1 MIDTSNSI
9 VYIQAMTKQEIG
21 TYVLKVGSKYYVG
34 SSWNVYFRKCHHVSD
49 LRGNKHS
56 NHKLQAAWN
65 ESPEQYELVIVDRIA
80 IDANDTPIT
89 LRDKLKIAEQA
100 LLDKHFGDCDLC
112 NLSSNARFP
121 SDRPDL
127 AAKWKQP
134 EFRDKMLKVI
144 RNRPVASKETR
155 KRMSNAKLGA
165 SNPKSR
171 AVTITWRDGNKESFE
186 SGRAAA
192 DRLGVTQQLVN
203 AWLKGIVS
211 QPGQG
216 KTCRK
221 KHLIGICVSYS

>member
-1 MIDTSNSI
+1 MIDTSDN
-9 VYIQAMTKQEIG
+9 VKYIQAMTKQEIG

-34 SSWNVYFRKCHHVSD
+34 SSWNVYFRKCNHISD

-65 ESPEQYELVIVDRIA
+65 ESPEQYELVIVDKIA
-80 IDANDTPIT
+80 IDASDTPST
-89 LRDKLKIAEQA
+89 LRDKLRTAEQS
-100 LLDKHFGDCDLC
+100 LLDKYFGDGDLC

-134 EFRDKMLKVI
+134 EFRAKMLKAI
-144 RNRPVASKETR
+144 RNRPLPSKETR
-155 KRMSNAKLGA
+155 KRMSNAKLG
-165 SNPKSR
+165 SNNPKSR
-171 AVTITWRDGNKESFE
+171 AVTITWTDGNKERFE

-192 DRLGVTQQLVN
+192 DKLGVTQQLVD
-203 AWLKGIVS
+203 AWLKGIVA

-221 KHLIGICVSYS
+221 RHLIGISVLYS